1 MTIKE
6 VAKLANVSTSTIS
19 RVVNNSGYVKED
31 VRKKIEKL
39 IQETGYRPNAHAKA
53 LLQNKSHTIGVILP
67 KVNSSSSGDTV
78 AGIDSFFAS
87 KGYSLII
94 GNSNHSIEKE
104 FDLLLLFQEKRVDGI
119 VFIATELTKKHQ
131 ELIKKSGIPTVILGQ
146 ESLDST
152 PCVIFDDEFAAKELT
167 EYLTSK
173 IKKDIAFIGV
183 GDYDI
188 AVGVKRKNGFL
199 KVLEESSIRIPNEFI
214 KQGNFTVESGYVA
227 CKEIL
232 QYKKPKAIFAVT
244 DKMAI
249 GAMRYLFEKNIKV
262 PQDIAIVGMG
272 GTDLAKYYHPV
283 ITTSKYNYSNLG
295 YEGAKLLFDIIE
307 ESQVKTKKI
316 ILSHELLKGESL
328 WFRLF
333 LFL

>member
-6 VAKLANVSTSTIS
+6 IAKLANVSTSTIS
-19 RVVNNSGYVKED
+19 RVVNNSGYVKKD
-31 VRKKIEKL
+31 VRLKVEKL
-39 IQETGYRPNAHAKA
+39 IKETGYRPNAHAKA

-78 AGIDSFFAS
+78 AGIDDFFAS

-94 GNSNHSIEKE
+94 GNSNHNIQEE
-104 FDLLLLFQEKRVDGI
+104 LNLFHLFQEKRVDGI
-119 VFIATELTKKHQ
+119 AFIATELTKEHQ
-131 ELIKKSGIPTVILGQ
+131 DLIKKSGIPTVILGQ

-152 PCVIFDDEFAAKELT
+152 PCVIFDDEFASRELT
-167 EYLTSK
+167 EYLISK

-183 GDYDI
+183 GEYDI
-188 AVGVKRKNGFL
+188 AVGKKRKSGFL
-199 KVLEESSIRIPNEFI
+199 KVLEENNIKIPNEFL
-214 KQGNFTVESGYVA
+214 KQGDFTVESGYRA

-232 QYKKPKAIFAVT
+232 EYKIPKAIFAVT

-249 GAMRYLFEKNIKV
+249 GAMRYLFEKNLKV
-262 PQDIAIVGMG
+262 PQDIAVVGMG

-295 YEGAKLLFDIIE
+295 YESAKLLFDIIE
-307 ESQVKTKKI
+307 ESQIKTKKI
-316 ILSHELLKGESL
+316 ILSHQLLKGESL
-328 WFRLF
+328 
-333 LFL
+333 